1 MNYRL
6 SHEFDTQLNCGVLR
20 FNNMSVLIDFK
31 DLFSIINFDRNFIYY
46 HPNEKD
52 YPYYLRHNQKISY
65 LEFLFKFNPSNI
77 EYVFKNNNKFD
88 LRRENVVVY
97 HNLHNKMI
105 HEYNAVDFKLG
116 HFSEMG
122 IDAYVMK
129 NPLWKIVENDKEYWL
144 MYCEKNTIVKL
155 CPISLDKIMEYEKYA
170 NNGTKLTFFKCANG
184 YIAASNN
191 LYIHQIITGCHGNG
205 KGTKTI
211 SVDHIDQNPLNNAW
225 ENLRTATRYKQEQ
238 NCNGIKESTKRE
250 RKCGAQDLP
259 EGITQTMMKKYVS
272 YCKDYADKEK
282 TVQREYFR
290 VESHPKLDK
299 IWSTTKSRKVSIQE
313 KLAQANKVVDD
324 LERDIY
330 PTKDVVP
337 LPKYVSLVV
346 TREKPHLV
354 FEKRE
359 DGKRLNLKMVMPD
372 NYDIDEQLII
382 LKAKLDEKYGIA
394 F

>member
-1 MNYRL
+1 
-6 SHEFDTQLNCGVLR
+6 
-20 FNNMSVLIDFK
+20 
-31 DLFSIINFDRNFIYY
+31 
-46 HPNEKD
+46 
-52 YPYYLRHNQKISY
+52 
-65 LEFLFKFNPSNI
+65 
-77 EYVFKNNNKFD
+77 
-88 LRRENVVVY
+88 
-97 HNLHNKMI
+97 
-105 HEYNAVDFKLG
+105 
-116 HFSEMG
+116 
-122 IDAYVMK
+122 
-129 NPLWKIVENDKEYWL
+129 
-144 MYCEKNTIVKL
+144 VKV
-155 CPISLDKIMEYEKYA
+155 
-170 NNGTKLTFFKCANG
+170 
-184 YIAASNN
+184 
-191 LYIHQIITGCHGNG
+191 
-205 KGTKTI
+205 TKTI

>member
-1 MNYRL
+1 
-6 SHEFDTQLNCGVLR
+6 
-20 FNNMSVLIDFK
+20 MSVLVDFK

-225 ENLRTATRYKQEQ
+225 ENLRTATRYQQEQ
-238 NCNGIKESTKRE
+238 NCNGIKEGTKRE

-372 NYDIDEQLII
+372 DYDIDEQLLV

>member
-1 MNYRL
+1 
-6 SHEFDTQLNCGVLR
+6 
-20 FNNMSVLIDFK
+20 MSVLIDFK